1 MQILRKKTLSGRLSV
16 PSLDIFEIRGIIHIT
31 KVRKDMTEIT
41 EKITKAVRGAA
52 EIILKAPE
60 KCPDD
65 RIHGKD
71 GTFNY
76 VTEYDVAVQRY
87 LEKELS
93 AALPGAVFL
102 AEEEGED
109 RQAADNGYV
118 FVIDPIDGTSNF
130 IHGFRMSAVS
140 VALLHNGQ
148 AVSGVVYLPYQDEM
162 FCARRGGGAYLN
174 GRPIHVNS
182 LPTQRSL
189 TLFGTTPYM
198 RDTMC
203 DAVTELFRGLFM
215 TSVDVRRCGAA
226 AADLCFVACGR
237 ASAFCEMLL
246 SPWDYAAGALIVTE
260 AGGVVSRFDGSP
272 LSYTEKCTVVAGNPE
287 AYAQV
292 SAICGKIRDKYSV
305 N

>member
-1 MQILRKKTLSGRLSV
+1 M
-16 PSLDIFEIRGIIHIT
+16 
-31 KVRKDMTEIT
+31 KDIT
-41 EKITKAVRGAA
+41 EKIIKAVREAA
-52 EIILKAPE
+52 GIVLRAPDR
-60 KCPDD
+60 CPDGL
-65 RIHGKD
+65 IHDKG

-93 AALPGAVFL
+93 AALPGAAFL

-109 RQAADNGYV
+109 RRTVGDGYT

-130 IHGFRMSAVS
+130 IHGFRLSAVS
-140 VALLHNGQ
+140 VGLLYNGR
-148 AVSGVVYLPYQDEM
+148 AVSGAVYLPYTDEM
-162 FCARRGGGAYLN
+162 FYAELGGGAYLN
-174 GRPIHVNS
+174 EKRIHVNRLS
-182 LPTQRSL
+182 
-189 TLFGTTPYM
+189 
-198 RDTMC
+198 
-203 DAVTELFRGLFM
+203 TEN
-215 TSVDVRRCGAA
+215 GAA

-237 ASAFCEMLL
+237 AAAFCEMLL
-246 SPWDYAAGALIVTE
+246 SPWDYAAGALIVAE

-292 SAICGKIRDKYSV
+292 SAICDKIRDKYSV

>member
-1 MQILRKKTLSGRLSV
+1 M
-16 PSLDIFEIRGIIHIT
+16 
-31 KVRKDMTEIT
+31 KDIT
-41 EKITKAVRGAA
+41 EKIIKAVREAA
-52 EIILKAPE
+52 GIMLAAPDR
-60 KCPDD
+60 CPDGL
-65 RIHGKD
+65 IHDKG

-93 AALPGAVFL
+93 AALPGAAFL

-109 RQAADNGYV
+109 GRTVGDGYT

-130 IHGFRMSAVS
+130 IHGFRLSAVS
-140 VALLHNGQ
+140 VGLLYNGR
-148 AVSGVVYLPYQDEM
+148 AVSGAVYLPYTDEM
-162 FCARRGGGAYLN
+162 FYAEQGGGAYLN
-174 GRPIHVNS
+174 GKRIHVNRLS
-182 LPTQRSL
+182 TGNAL

-237 ASAFCEMLL
+237 AAAFCEMLL

-272 LSYTEKCTVVAGNPE
+272 LSYTEKCTVVAGNPA

>member
-1 MQILRKKTLSGRLSV
+1 
-16 PSLDIFEIRGIIHIT
+16 
-31 KVRKDMTEIT
+31 
-41 EKITKAVRGAA
+41 
-52 EIILKAPE
+52 
-60 KCPDD
+60 
-65 RIHGKD
+65 
-71 GTFNY
+71 
-76 VTEYDVAVQRY
+76 
-87 LEKELS
+87 
-93 AALPGAVFL
+93 
-102 AEEEGED
+102 
-109 RQAADNGYV
+109 
-118 FVIDPIDGTSNF
+118 
-130 IHGFRMSAVS
+130 MSAVS

-182 LPTQRSL
+182 LPTQRYL

-198 RDTMC
+198 RDTMNG
-203 DAVTELFRGLFM
+203 AVTELFRGLFM

-272 LSYTEKCTVVAGNPE
+272 LSYTEKCTVAAGNPL

-292 SAICGKIRDKYSV
+292 SAICGKIRDKYNV